1 MNLCTLLTVT
11 MYILLLMVIIMYSG
25 PEIPMVASKMLKM
38 DSRTTI
44 SSLQL
49 CDLVI
54 QA

>member
-1 MNLCTLLTVT
+1 